1 MLPVPGPRI
10 RQALSNQGFVDS
22 LTALGANTTGSG
34 NTATGKSALVS
45 NTTGNTNTAIGA
57 FADVAANNLNNAT
70 AIGAS
75 AVVDASNKIRLGDT
89 AVTVVETAGDVFID
103 TQGFGIILRDTDG
116 LGCHRITVDSVGT
129 LRAAVVAC
137 P

>member
-1 MLPVPGPRI
+1 MGDFNTAVG
-10 RQALSNQGFVDS
+10 AHS
-22 LTALGANTTGSG
+22 LTLNITGF
-34 NTATGKSALVS
+34 N
-45 NTTGNTNTAIGA
+45 NTAIGA
-57 FADVAANNLNNAT
+57 NADVCVACGDLTNAT
-70 AIGAS
+70 AIGAN

-89 AVTVVETAGDVFID
+89 AVTVVETSGDVFVD

-129 LRAAVVAC
+129 LSAAVVAC